1 MIEATIYFDKSAKYQ
16 SNSLEDIL
24 REFSL
29 LNSKDVNTKQVER
42 IDIRNEEVVVEEI
55 RMIKPQIR
63 GSVVAKGGNSLPISG
78 SKKLNLQNTP
88 IVLVREKR
96 KPAYV
101 FPCKIGERY
110 YSVLNGITFLRE
122 NLPNR
127 VELKGEMEDT
137 LVRLILANPEDLEEG
152 LRIDDYEHETPT
164 GTTDIVL
171 KDAREQFLVIEVE
184 REATDSTVGQILR
197 LSSGFEKHQRV
208 EFNTIRAGVA
218 CYRIHPNVLS
228 ACERAHIE
236 VWKHDPKSNGFKK
249 ISLP

>member
-1 MIEATIYFDKSAKYQ
+1 MFEATIYLDKSAEYHAD
-16 SNSLEDIL
+16 SLEEIL
-24 REFSL
+24 REFL
-29 LNSKDVNTKQVER
+29 QLNSKEVRTKLVER
-42 IDIRNEEVVVEEI
+42 VDIRNEEVIVEEI
-55 RMIKPQIR
+55 RMMKPQIR

-96 KPAYV
+96 KPVYV

-110 YSVLNGITFLRE
+110 YSAMNGIAFLRE

-127 VELKGEMEDT
+127 AELKGEMEDT
-137 LVRLILANPEDLEEG
+137 LVHLILTDPEKLEEG
-152 LRIDDYEHETPT
+152 LRIDDFEHETPT

-171 KDAREQFLVIEVE
+171 KDATGRFLVIEVE

-197 LSSGFEKHQRV
+197 LSAGFEKHQGV
-208 EFNTIRAGVA
+208 HLNSVRAGVA
-218 CYRIHPNVLS
+218 CYRIPPNVLS

-236 VWKHDPKSNGFKK
+236 VWKYDPKTLEFRKTT
-249 ISLP
+249 L